1 MNYPCPAI
9 SFTIAKTKAHRR
21 KNPLKLKCLAV
32 ITLLVLGCCA
42 ASAQGS
48 GTATLGFTSAG
59 DLELYCNFE
68 VISWGGSNSFYFQ
81 GIDDIQT
88 GCFATNQT
96 TILGNRVNIS
106 AIDGAPVLNG
116 PAYSYADN
124 IYDAFS
130 SAFTGLQWYVIT
142 QTKPSGRICI
152 LPCTKHYGWVG
163 YLGVDGL
170 EFLGNYGYLS
180 SSTPAANE
188 ARMPVKKIST
198 AGAAKESQA
207 KLTKTIH

>member
-1 MNYPCPAI
+1 
-9 SFTIAKTKAHRR
+9 
-21 KNPLKLKCLAV
+21 LKLKCLAV

-59 DLELYCNFE
+59 DNVLYCNFE

-81 GIDDIQT
+81 GIDDIT
-88 GCFATNQT
+88 TSCLGTNQT
-96 TILGNRVNIS
+96 TILGNSVNIH
-106 AIDGAPVLNG
+106 ANDGAPVLEG

-124 IYDAFS
+124 IYDAYS

-142 QTKPSGRICI
+142 QTKPSKPICI
-152 LPCTKHYGWVG
+152 LPCTHHFGWVG
-163 YLGVDGL
+163 YVGFSGF

-180 SSTPAANE
+180 GSTPADNKAKL
-188 ARMPVKKIST
+188 PVKSIT
-198 AGAAKESQA
+198 NAGAAKESQA
-207 KLTKTIH
+207 TLTRTIK

>member
-1 MNYPCPAI
+1 
-9 SFTIAKTKAHRR
+9 
-21 KNPLKLKCLAV
+21 LKLKCLAV
-32 ITLLVLGCCA
+32 ITLVVLGCCA

-59 DLELYCNFE
+59 NLGLYCNYE
-68 VISWGGSNSFYFQ
+68 EISWGGSNGFYFQ
-81 GIDDIQT
+81 GIDNIQT
-88 GCFATNQT
+88 ACFATNQT
-96 TILGNRVNIS
+96 TILGNRVRIT
-106 AIDGAPVLNG
+106 AYDGAPVYKG

-142 QTKPSGRICI
+142 QTKPSPPVCVY
-152 LPCTKHYGWVG
+152 PCHKNYGWVG
-163 YLGVDGL
+163 YVGVGGL
-170 EFLGNYGYLS
+170 EFLGNYGFLS

-188 ARMPVKKIST
+188 ARLPVKSISN

-207 KLTKTIH
+207 KLTKTIP